1 MTTRTINI
9 ATDFSQT
16 PAGRYV
22 TDGPY
27 SGERFRNEI
36 LVPALKSSDEV
47 VINMSGVFGY
57 GSSFLEEAFGGLV
70 RKCLFTRDELLKK
83 VRIQSSLKTYE
94 LKVLQYIQ
102 EAQPE
107 G

>member
-9 ATDFSQT
+9 AKDFSQT
-16 PAGRYV
+16 PAGRFV

-36 LVPALKSSDEV
+36 LLPALKNSDEV
-47 VINMSGVFGY
+47 VVNMTGVFGY

-70 RKCLFTRDELLKK
+70 RKCLFNRDELLRKMK
-83 VRIQSSLKTYE
+83 IQSSLKTYE
-94 LKVLQYIQ
+94 LKVLQYIKD
-102 EAQPE
+102 AQPE
-107 G
+107 C